1 MPIEKK
7 PANVTPTNVTPTGA
21 TTKAKAEQLRKQGEV
36 ADQDLDKVSGGI
48 GSQSTGAGAG
58 KVTFNP

>member
-7 PANVTPTNVTPTGA
+7 PAQTTPTGA
-21 TTKAKAEQLRKQGEV
+21 TTKTKAEKLPKSGAV
-36 ADQDLDKVSGGI
+36 SDQDLDKVSGGLGI

>member
-7 PANVTPTNVTPTGA
+7 SAQVTPTGA
-21 TTKAKAEQLRKQGEV
+21 TSKTKAEKLPKQGAV
-36 ADQDLDKVSGGI
+36 SDQDLDKVSGGLGR
-48 GSQSTGAGAG
+48 GSQSSGAGAG

>member
-7 PANVTPTNVTPTGA
+7 PVLVTPTGA
-21 TTKAKAEQLRKQGEV
+21 TSKSKAEKLPKPGEV
-36 ADQDLDKVSGGI
+36 SEQDLDKVSGGI
-48 GSQSTGAGAG
+48 DSQPTGAGAG

>member
-7 PANVTPTNVTPTGA
+7 PAQVTPTG
-21 TTKAKAEQLRKQGEV
+21 TTSKPKAGTLPKQGAV
-36 ADQDLDKVSGGI
+36 SDQDLDKLSGGLGI
-48 GSQSTGAGAG
+48 GSRSTGAGAG